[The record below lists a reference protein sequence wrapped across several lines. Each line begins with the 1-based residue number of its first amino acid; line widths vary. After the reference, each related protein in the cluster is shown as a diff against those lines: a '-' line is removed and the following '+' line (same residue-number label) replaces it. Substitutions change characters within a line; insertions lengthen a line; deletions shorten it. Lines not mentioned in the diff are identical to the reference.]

1 MDKAMNQ
8 HKKMAMGKMPAK
20 GGPAP
25 DMKFAKGGKVSS
37 HKSMPNVGLKKMGTA
52 RSGVPGNKKMD

>member
-20 GGPAP
+20 AGPAP
-25 DMKFAKGGKVSS
+25 DVKFAKGGKV
-37 HKSMPNVGLKKMGTA
+37 KGKK
-52 RSGVPGNKKMD
+52 